1 MQDKNKKSGIYC
13 IENIVTNKKYIGQSV
28 DIDTRW
34 KKHKYE
40 LNRDNH
46 KNKYLQSAW
55 NKYGE
60 DKFKFYI
67 LELCSEEELDE
78 KEIYWIEHYNT
89 VDRELGYNLKTG
101 GSGGCKF
108 TDEVREH
115 LSQVHK
121 EICKD
126 PEERK
131 RMKQMIDDLWANEE
145 YRKSRSG
152 ENHPL
157 YGKHHSEETKKK
169 LSESLKGRKGK
180 PLNEK
185 QRKAISEAHKGKEP
199 PNKILI
205 PVRCVELG
213 LEFSDAITAGR
224 SLNIKSPNHV
234 IDVCQG
240 RRQTCGGYHWEF
252 VNQLGNNIS

>member
-1 MQDKNKKSGIYC
+1 MSGVYC
-13 IENIVTNKKYIGQSV
+13 IENIVTNKKYIGQSI

-60 DKFKFYI
+60 SNFKFYI
-67 LELCSEEELDE
+67 LELCNEKELDE
-78 KEIYWIEHYNT
+78 KEIYWIEYYNA
-89 VDRELGYNLKTG
+89 VDREFGYNLKTG

-121 EICKD
+121 EIYKD
-126 PEERK
+126 PEEREK
-131 RMKQMIDDLWANEE
+131 LSKNGLKVWSNEE

-152 ENHPL
+152 ENHPFC
-157 YGKHHSEETKKK
+157 GKSLSEEHRRKI
-169 LSESLKGRKGK
+169 SESLKGRKGK
-180 PLNEK
+180 PQK
-185 QRKAISEAHKGKEP
+185 
-199 PNKILI
+199 LI
-205 PVRCVELG
+205 TPVRCIELD
-213 LEFSDAITAGR
+213 LEFEDTVS
-224 SLNIKSPNHV
+224 IKKVLGIKTPYHV
-234 IDVCQG
+234 LEVCNG
-240 RRQTCGGYHWEF
+240 KRKTCGGYHWEF
-252 VNQLGNNIS
+252 VNKLGNNIS